1 MKRSPLHTAYESAQ
15 ASMTEVNGWETPME
29 FPMGSEKE
37 QELACNGAGLLDLC
51 WADTVVLQGPDA
63 RRFCN
68 GMFTNN
74 IKAMQPGEGNR
85 SAMCDAKGRVLG
97 LLDIYCTDTDQF
109 EGVLEGVDAE
119 WFEGRYEMYIVF
131 DDVEMNVSSEE
142 PWVLS
147 LQGPTSESILQ
158 AIGLPTPEQNG
169 HHILSDSGIRV
180 MKKDRT
186 GLGGFDLLLSNDS
199 IARIHGELLAAGAS
213 PLGHTAF
220 EALRIRHGRARW
232 PVDGNE
238 KSLVHELAINEEV
251 CNFNKGCYLGQEIIN
266 RIDVKGQ
273 VAKKIMKMVI
283 DGTELPPKGATVL
296 LNEKAVGV
304 ITSTAHSN
312 GQSLA
317 LAVLRKKA
325 WEPGLSLVV
334 QSEEQVWKGELNNA
348 SD

>member
-1 MKRSPLHTAYESAQ
+1 MKTGPLHDVHEAAQ
-15 ASMTEVNGWETPME
+15 ASMTEINGWATPLE
-29 FPMGSEKE
+29 FPLGAASEE
-37 QELACNGAGLLDLC
+37 TLACEGAGLLDLC
-51 WADTVVLQGPDA
+51 SADTVVLKGPDA

-74 IKAMQPGEGNR
+74 IRTLQPGEGNR

-97 LLDIYCTDTDQF
+97 LLDVYCTGPDQF
-109 EGVLEGVDAE
+109 DGVLEGVDAE

-131 DDVEMNVSSEE
+131 DDVEMEVSAQE
-142 PWVLS
+142 PWVLT
-147 LQGPTSESILQ
+147 LQGPKAESILQ
-158 AIGLPTPEQNG
+158 SVGLPTPEQNG
-169 HHILSDSGIRV
+169 QHILSDSGIRV

-186 GLGGFDLLLSNDS
+186 GLGGFDLLLPSDA
-199 IARIHGELLAAGAS
+199 IIKTHADLLAAGAS

-220 EALRIRHGRARW
+220 DALRIRHGRARW

-251 CNFNKGCYLGQEIIN
+251 CNFNKGCYLGQEVIN

-273 VAKKIMKMVI
+273 IAKKIMPLI
-283 DGTELPPKGATVL
+283 IEGTELPPLGAEVVLDDKTV
-296 LNEKAVGV
+296 GF

-312 GQSLA
+312 GQALA

-325 WEPGLSLVV
+325 WESGLSLVI
-334 QSEEQVWKGELNNA
+334 QAEEKVWKGQLNNTL
-348 SD
+348 D